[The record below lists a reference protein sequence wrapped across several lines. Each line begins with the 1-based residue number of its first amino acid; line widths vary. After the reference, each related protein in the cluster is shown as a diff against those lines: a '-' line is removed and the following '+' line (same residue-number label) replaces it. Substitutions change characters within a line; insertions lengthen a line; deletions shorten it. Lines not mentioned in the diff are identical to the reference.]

1 MKSVAKVL
9 IVDDDKDIAEVISL
23 VLKKEQIDSSIIN
36 DSSKALEVISSK
48 NFDYDLILLDIMM
61 PGLSGTEVCSRVRDI
76 VNIPIIFV
84 SAKSEMVDKIVG
96 YEIGG
101 DDYITKP
108 FDNTELVLKVK
119 SHLRLNKRSN
129 LRNVGNIIKI
139 GEISL
144 NTESFEVKKNDKRVD
159 LSTREFELLRYLM
172 ENAGI
177 ALSKE
182 QIFENVWG
190 SEYGDIGTVAVNI
203 KSVRDKLEDN
213 DKYILTIWGY
223 GYKFVRVIDDETNI
237 WSSVIKRKF
246 LILISII
253 VLINACSLALWYN
266 VRIKPTFIHNDYIRR
281 EIETK
286 EIKKEYESIEKLELE
301 LKRIS
306 KKYETRFSVL
316 DDNQKTVVEVY
327 VKNTDFFLFSDVVKV
342 DDEMFIITAYLHR
355 DFSVASMV
363 LSMIF
368 FQIFVIFV
376 LMTSTF
382 YATGKTII
390 NPIQRIV
397 NDIRAYKFGK
407 KPVRNEVSTEL
418 DIIQNE
424 FVNLVDSLE
433 EEKREQN
440 RIIASISHDIK
451 TPLTSIISYSYLLDD
466 DSLSREEIVK
476 YSVKINEKAHH
487 IKNILGTFDEYL
499 TSYDNKK
506 LKLDDILV
514 KDIVSDLITDY
525 KVE

>member
-1 MKSVAKVL
+1 VAKVL

-237 WSSVIKRKF
+237 WR
-246 LILISII
+246 
-253 VLINACSLALWYN
+253 
-266 VRIKPTFIHNDYIRR
+266 
-281 EIETK
+281 
-286 EIKKEYESIEKLELE
+286 
-301 LKRIS
+301 
-306 KKYETRFSVL
+306 
-316 DDNQKTVVEVY
+316 
-327 VKNTDFFLFSDVVKV
+327 
-342 DDEMFIITAYLHR
+342 
-355 DFSVASMV
+355 
-363 LSMIF
+363 
-368 FQIFVIFV
+368 
-376 LMTSTF
+376 
-382 YATGKTII
+382 
-390 NPIQRIV
+390 
-397 NDIRAYKFGK
+397 
-407 KPVRNEVSTEL
+407 
-418 DIIQNE
+418 
-424 FVNLVDSLE
+424 
-433 EEKREQN
+433 
-440 RIIASISHDIK
+440 
-451 TPLTSIISYSYLLDD
+451 
-466 DSLSREEIVK
+466 
-476 YSVKINEKAHH
+476 
-487 IKNILGTFDEYL
+487 
-499 TSYDNKK
+499 
-506 LKLDDILV
+506 
-514 KDIVSDLITDY
+514 
-525 KVE
+525 